1 MPNMLYKVSPEHAL
15 SHAILAVTKA
25 SMSSNVRTT
34 FVAEVFEPAAR
45 AAFPPR
51 QIVPDAGKRNNSS
64 ASAVSERTLDWDLE
78 RNDSGIDMESLRS
91 GDCGGIELGEEVERD
106 HTKRTVARD
115 RTLHT
120 DSRQPK
126 AEQEVLRNEIRHA
139 HADTD
144 TQFGSLTNVK
154 IIASATKVAPGNTQ
168 KRNHPP
174 MNFMNTSASI
184 SEQRLN
190 EQQRLQD
197 EEHRIVRYLLP
208 NRDGDT

>member
-106 HTKRTVARD
+106 HTKSTVARD